1 MQVLL
6 TGPARLTVPPRG
18 EGVLVHDATFGT
30 WDRSF
35 SLMRD
40 VVNLGVDALN
50 QAGAGLPHLPHG
62 SLDEL
67 IVLPLSGDY
76 GAIRRNAAACR
87 DVARALRTWSGDIS
101 RLGAGAAIDWHGL
114 AAAAWLVRMQAL
126 AAGVACAAE
135 VVRRGARVFEQI
147 ATTAERFGVRV
158 ERLVVDLGRV
168 MSRVVRRLLTRVG
181 GPGGWAL
188 FAAELLTQGLSAV
201 TDIVDDIRRV
211 VRLVGDLLELK
222 EQILD
227 WAREQRDALD
237 FLLDLPLALRALT
250 W

>member
-1 MQVLL
+1 MPAQLL
-6 TGPARLTVPPRG
+6 GPVRLVAPPRG
-18 EGVLVHDATFGT
+18 EGVLVHDATFEV

-40 VVNLGVDALN
+40 VVNLGVDVLN
-50 QAGAGLPHLPHG
+50 QAGAGLPHLPPG
-62 SLDEL
+62 SLEEL

-87 DVARALRTWSGDIS
+87 EVSLALRTWSGDVA
-101 RLGAGAAIDWHGL
+101 LVGAGAALEWRGL
-114 AAAAWLVRMQAL
+114 ASVAFAVRMQAL
-126 AAGVACAAE
+126 AAGVAVAGE
-135 VVRRGARVFEQI
+135 VVRQGARVLERV
-147 ATTAERFGVRV
+147 ATAAERFGVRV
-158 ERLVVDLGRV
+158 EGLVVDLGRV
-168 MSRVVRRLLTRVG
+168 MARVVRRLLTRIA

-201 TDIVDDIRRV
+201 TDIVEDIRRV
-211 VRLVGDLLELK
+211 VRLVEDLLALRE
-222 EQILD
+222 EILD

-237 FLLDLPLALRALT
+237 FLLDLPAALRAPT

>member
-6 TGPARLTVPPRG
+6 MGPVHLAVPPRG
-18 EGVLVHDATFGT
+18 EGVVVHDATFEM

-50 QAGAGLPHLPHG
+50 QAGAGLPHLPAG
-62 SLDEL
+62 SLEEL

-76 GAIRRNAAACR
+76 GEIRRNAAACR
-87 DVARALRTWSGDIS
+87 DVSVALRTWSGDVAL
-101 RLGAGAAIDWHGL
+101 LGAGAAVGWSG
-114 AAAAWLVRMQAL
+114 AASAAWLVRTQAL
-126 AAGVACAAE
+126 AAGAAWAS
-135 VVRRGARVFEQI
+135 VTVGRGARVFERI
-147 ATTAERFGVRV
+147 ATAAERFGVRV
-158 ERLVVDLGRV
+158 ERLVVELGRV
-168 MSRVVRRLLTRVG
+168 MSRVVRRLLTRIA

-188 FAAELLTQGLSAV
+188 FAAELLIQGLSAV

-211 VRLVGDLLELK
+211 VRLVEDLLALK
-222 EQILD
+222 EHILD

-237 FLLDLPLALRALT
+237 FLLDLPLALRAQI